1 MKSSTVFRNDSSSAS
16 GAFWTIRNSSYVI
29 PGVYDLSVEDT
40 NWVLTSSFIIFTM
53 QTGFGMLESG
63 CVSIKNEVNI
73 MMKNIID
80 IVLGVSTDHQWREE
94 LPLIKGRP
102 QGFTYWLFGYGMSF
116 GRGSLTNPF
125 VALGDFLIDPQ
136 VGDLLMGPIFAAF
149 LFQLSFS
156 TTATTI
162 VSGAMAERCNFKA
175 YCIFSFLNTVVYCI
189 PAGW

>member
-1 MKSSTVFRNDSSSAS
+1 M
-16 GAFWTIRNSSYVI
+16 
-29 PGVYDLSVEDT
+29 EDT

-80 IVLGVSTDHQWREE
+80 IVLGVSGCPSPISVSFHLRI
-94 LPLIKGRP
+94 LP
-102 QGFTYWLFGYGMSF
+102 QGFTYWLFGYGLSF
-116 GRGSLTNPF
+116 GRGALTNPF

-136 VGDLLMGPIFAAF
+136 VGDTLMGPIFAAF
-149 LFQLSFS
+149 LFQLSFA

-175 YCIFSFLNTVVYCI
+175 YCIFSFLNTAIYCI